1 MNTMSSRRPHTWID
15 DDEAGFKIGF
25 ALIFINLGALGIYGL
40 FSPIPL
46 VWVFVTAVSILGFPL
61 AAAILAYIFTVVLD
75 KLYAKKYKKYV
86 EERNF
91 MNWVKGCRK

>member
-1 MNTMSSRRPHTWID
+1 MNTMSSRRPRTWID

-25 ALIFINLGALGIYGL
+25 VLVFINLGALGLYSL
-40 FSPIPL
+40 FSPIPP
-46 VWVFVTAVSILGFPL
+46 VWVFVTAISILVFPL
-61 AAAILAYIFTVVLD
+61 VAAILAHLFTIILD
-75 KLYAKKYKKYV
+75 KIYAKKYKKYV